1 MDVARLAEVT
11 RGKALL
17 ALTGAGLS
25 TESGIPDYRSPD
37 SLARARRPIHG
48 PEFVRSEAVR
58 RRYWARST
66 LGWARMRGAEPNAGH
81 RALAELERRGTVAD
95 VVTQNVDR
103 LHRKAGS
110 VRVTELHGAL
120 AEVVCLACGELED
133 RDELQLRLLAANPGW
148 LDLEAT
154 VAPDGDADL
163 PADRVDTFVVP
174 ACSRCGGV
182 LKPRVVFFGENVPR
196 GTVDEAFAALDRAQV
211 LLVVGSSLAVFSG
224 YRFLRRAVER
234 GIPVAIVNRGP
245 VRGEEHAVVKVEQSA
260 GETLEA
266 LARALT

>member
-1 MDVARLAEVT
+1 
-11 RGKALL
+11 
-17 ALTGAGLS
+17 
-25 TESGIPDYRSPD
+25 
-37 SLARARRPIHG
+37 
-48 PEFVRSEAVR
+48 
-58 RRYWARST
+58 
-66 LGWARMRGAEPNAGH
+66 
-81 RALAELERRGTVAD
+81 
-95 VVTQNVDR
+95 VDR